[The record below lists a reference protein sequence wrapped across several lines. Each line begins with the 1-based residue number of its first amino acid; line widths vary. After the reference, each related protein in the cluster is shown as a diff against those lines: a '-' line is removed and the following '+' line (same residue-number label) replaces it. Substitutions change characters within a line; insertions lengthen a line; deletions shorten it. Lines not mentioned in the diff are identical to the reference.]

1 MPYSMFEHTADIG
14 IRVSSSTLKDLYE
27 EAARAMIDVMGA
39 RSSGKYRKITTIDA
53 QGIDRE
59 DLLVRWLQEILFLV
73 LVRGF
78 RMEDIALESLTDT
91 DICAQVIGEHSVDP
105 LESEIKAVTY
115 HHLHIREVDNGFE
128 VSIIFD
134 I

>member
-1 MPYSMFEHTADIG
+1 MPYSMIDHTADIG
-14 IRVSSSTLKDLYE
+14 IMVSAPALKDLYE
-27 EAARAMIDVMGA
+27 ESARAMIDIIGA
-39 RSSGKYRKITTIDA
+39 HSIRKSREAMTIET

-73 LVRGF
+73 EVRGF
-78 RMEDIALESLTDT
+78 RIENITLEYLTDT
-91 DICAQVIGEHSVDP
+91 DIRAQVTGEYSPDP

-115 HHLHIREVDNGFE
+115 HNLQIREIDNGYE

>member
-39 RSSGKYRKITTIDA
+39 RSSGKSRKITIIDA

-91 DICAQVIGEHSVDP
+91 DIRAQAIGEHSADP

-115 HHLHIREVDNGFE
+115 HHLHIREIDNGFE